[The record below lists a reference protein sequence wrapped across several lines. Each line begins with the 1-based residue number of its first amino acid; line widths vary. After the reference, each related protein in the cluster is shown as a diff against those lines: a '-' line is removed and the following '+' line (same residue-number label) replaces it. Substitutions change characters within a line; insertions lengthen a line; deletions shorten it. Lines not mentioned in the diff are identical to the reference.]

1 MTSLNQINQD
11 FFYSLTDFEIVHMSH
26 LYKVDYNYIFQLIIF
41 GKKGSS
47 AEECATATQNALP
60 AVRQD
65 YLFAEMDAVS
75 INHG

>member
-1 MTSLNQINQD
+1 
-11 FFYSLTDFEIVHMSH
+11 MSH
-26 LYKVDYNYIFQLIIF
+26 LYNVDYNYIVQLIIF

-47 AEECATATQNALP
+47 AEECATATQNAQP

-75 INHG
+75 TNKVD